1 MKQSSKLVEFRQA
14 IYDHGLTLTKDA
26 QFELV
31 DALLLNPGI
40 RSFPE
45 LSLFASLP
53 AQMVKCLC
61 SHPGWQAGPDVARN
75 ALRSSIVQVMEKSKA
90 RMPQPKR
97 IGVVVSP
104 SLTASRQASRWPGF
118 LKPRMLHW

>member
-40 RSFPE
+40 PFP
-45 LSLFASLP
+45 
-53 AQMVKCLC
+53 
-61 SHPGWQAGPDVARN
+61 N
-75 ALRSSIVQVMEKSKA
+75 
-90 RMPQPKR
+90 
-97 IGVVVSP
+97 
-104 SLTASRQASRWPGF
+104 
-118 LKPRMLHW
+118 